1 VEIEPGRLIS
11 GNAGLLVSGVIYV
24 KKGDGRDFL
33 ILDAAMNDLIR
44 PAMYGAWHDI
54 VPVVEP
60 APGVE
65 QAPSTSSGRSAK
77 PAIPSPS
84 SAACR
89 PSRRAISSRSAPPG
103 PMAR

>member
-1 VEIEPGRLIS
+1 MSRH
-11 GNAGLLVSGVIYV
+11 
-24 KKGDGRDFL
+24 GDGRDFL

-65 QAPSTSSGRSAK
+65 QAPFDIVGPVCETGDTFAK
-77 PAIPSPS
+77 QRR
-84 SAACR
+84 CR